1 MKIEFNTKL
10 TLKDGT
16 QIARS
21 TAMKDY
27 STGEEYWIGYTGS
40 IFREQVKFTKADIV
54 LPRLKKTIFGE
65 GWLEE
70 FNDQLSAL
78 GLSEELKDAIESE
91 ANISRNRRGGVASQY
106 YYSVANQVIDDL
118 NAGREPRFEN
128 VEWNEQFKKAHAARL
143 RRGLTEEEL
152 TALNSIDKL
161 NPDSL
166 LRASFMP

>member
-1 MKIEFNTKL
+1 MKIKFNTKL

-16 QIARS
+16 QIVCS

-27 STGEEYWIGYTGS
+27 STGEEYRNGRSADGV
-40 IFREQVKFTKADIV
+40 FVKFTEADIV
-54 LPRLKKTIFGE
+54 LPRLKKTIFGG

-70 FNDQLSAL
+70 FNDQLSSL

-106 YYSVANQVIDDL
+106 YYDVANRVIDDL

-143 RRGLTEEEL
+143 RRGLTEAEL
-152 TALNSIDKL
+152 NV
-161 NPDSL
+161 
-166 LRASFMP
+166 